1 MKITKHKTK
10 LRQVAYSVELS
21 EYDAEPPSKSWVFDD
36 LPWRVNPELEAL
48 ALYMIFGPWCGG
60 EFTVPQKFGPNTA
73 SLIAQHS
80 GIAMFPGPIE
90 FYPKAL
96 PLGTGLTHV
105 SDSIRDIGPNSLVCL
120 DSSEWNGSLRSTSS
134 LVVASNTGFFRT
146 SERDVRPLI
155 AAAILLAGELDARTL
170 KILPAFEAQLEPFQM
185 LSSAAGLSL
194 EGGSVS

>member
-1 MKITKHKTK
+1 LKITKHKTE

-21 EYDAEPPSKSWVFDD
+21 EYDAEPPSRSWVFDD
-36 LPWRVNPELEAL
+36 LPSRVNPELEAL

-73 SLIAQHS
+73 SLITQHS

-90 FYPKAL
+90 YYPKAL
-96 PLGTGLTHV
+96 PLGTSTTTV
-105 SDSIRDIGPNSLVCL
+105 SDSIRDIGPNSLVCV

-146 SERDVRPLI
+146 SDRDVRPLI
-155 AAAILLAGELDARTL
+155 AAAILLADELNSQTL
-170 KILPAFEAQLEPFQM
+170 AILPALDLQLEQFKP
-185 LSSAAGLSL
+185 LAGAVGLRL
-194 EGGSVS
+194 MGGRVE